1 VADSPLQAELKQTK
15 PFESPEVEA
24 FLNLRRTCDRLH
36 GTIRHLLK
44 GQGISEPQYNALRIL
59 RGAGPDGLPSLAV
72 ADRMVTRVPDI
83 TRLLDRLETAE
94 LAKRDR
100 STEDRRVVRACIT
113 RKGLSLLKRL
123 DDPLR
128 DSHKQLLGHLSRK
141 DLTELNRLLV
151 KAREHSS

>member
-1 VADSPLQAELKQTK
+1 MPESRLQAELKQTK
-15 PFESPEVEA
+15 PFASPEVEA

-36 GTIRHLLK
+36 GTIRQLLK
-44 GQGISEPQYNALRIL
+44 AQGISEPQYNALRIL

-83 TRLLDRLETAE
+83 TRLLDRLERAG

-100 STEDRRVVRACIT
+100 SANDRRVVRARVT

-123 DDPLR
+123 DEPLVK
-128 DSHKQLLGHLSRK
+128 SHKQLLGHMSRK
-141 DLTELNRLLV
+141 ELAELNRLLV
-151 KAREHSS
+151 KARENLD